1 MVKKSKKKKKIKKKG
16 VEETKPESKELLKE
30 VKQVAVKEKKSGR
43 KEVDI
48 DKWIEENVREFVEL
62 SGLSMLGLSE
72 AQYVELLHEIL
83 TQLYGSPTTR
93 TDVETVVKR
102 YNRHKETI
110 NELIANK
117 LIYVFETLPPHLL
130 DFVVASIRDS
140 VLFVAPKIYEQIVKE
155 KRTDLTEIL
164 RIKWFDGWVRKKYR
178 IPPITCPRCGFN
190 SVMPDL
196 SCLVCGF
203 SVSES
208 QLKKHVDFERN
219 LERFVKELSCGE
231 LKELLNY
238 ESVFINSQ
246 EIKKPT
252 EIRSPV
258 DIELYLTP
266 KEKKIIRETYI
277 SKCRTISNEGSK

>member
-1 MVKKSKKKKKIKKKG
+1 MVKKSKKKKKTKKKG
-16 VEETKPESKELLKE
+16 VEETKPEGGGLLKE
-30 VKQVAVKEKKSGR
+30 VKQVVVKKKSSR

-62 SGLSMLGLSE
+62 SGLSMLSLSE
-72 AQYVELLHEIL
+72 AQYVELLHDIL
-83 TQLYGSPTTR
+83 TQLYGSPTTH

-117 LIYVFETLPPHLL
+117 LVYMFETLPPHLL

-140 VLFVAPKIYEQIVKE
+140 VLFVAPRIYDQIVKE
-155 KRTDLTEIL
+155 KRTDLAEIL
-164 RIKWFDGWVRKKYR
+164 RIKWFNGWVSKRYR

-208 QLKKHVDFERN
+208 QLKKHADFEKN

-238 ESVFINSQ
+238 ESVFLNSQ
-246 EIKKPT
+246 GIKKPT

-258 DIELYLTP
+258 DIEVYLTP

-277 SKCRTISNEGSK
+277 GKCRTISNEGSK